1 MAKTSTAKSGRLSS
15 KFWKLLGASTDKNQN
30 RSMDQVRASAEFDE
44 KASGLDDE
52 QITKAAKL
60 LDLSALADSADIPQF
75 PEFSAEDTRKVMR
88 DNALGLLGA
97 DVSASA

>member
-1 MAKTSTAKSGRLSS
+1 MAKTSTAKSGQLSS

-44 KASGLDDE
+44 KAAGLDDE

-60 LDLSALADSADIPQF
+60 LELAALADAAWQPPADRIRHAHAHDVVRAARK
-75 PEFSAEDTRKVMR
+75 EGDED
-88 DNALGLLGA
+88 GE
-97 DVSASA
+97 